1 MRKFI
6 DEEFHTILSTEIL
19 NSISKAVNSLHSR
32 LLQIKNDEIVEEII
46 DNKIDNLRDTVLWYI
61 ENQRTVIKKL
71 RKLQRPIQ

>member
-6 DEEFHTILSTEIL
+6 DEEFHPILSTEIL

-46 DNKIDNLRDTVLWYI
+46 DNKIDILRDTVLWYI

>member
-46 DNKIDNLRDTVLWYI
+46 DNKIDILRDTVLWDI

>member
-32 LLQIKNDEIVEEII
+32 LLQIKNDEIVEKII
-46 DNKIDNLRDTVLWYI
+46 DNKIDILRDTVLWYI

>member
-19 NSISKAVNSLHSR
+19 NSISKAVNSLHCR

-46 DNKIDNLRDTVLWYI
+46 DNKIDILRDTVLWYI

-71 RKLQRPIQ
+71 RKS

>member
-46 DNKIDNLRDTVLWYI
+46 DNKIDNLRDTVLWDI

>member
-32 LLQIKNDEIVEEII
+32 PLQIKNDEIVEEII
-46 DNKIDNLRDTVLWYI
+46 DNKIDILRDTVLWYI

-71 RKLQRPIQ
+71 RKPQRPIQ

>member
-46 DNKIDNLRDTVLWYI
+46 DNKIDILRDTVLWYI
-61 ENQRTVIKKL
+61 ENQRTVIKKT
-71 RKLQRPIQ
+71 

>member
-46 DNKIDNLRDTVLWYI
+46 DNKIDILRDTVLWYI

>member
-19 NSISKAVNSLHSR
+19 NSISKAVNSIHSR
-32 LLQIKNDEIVEEII
+32 PLQIKNDEIVEEII
-46 DNKIDNLRDTVLWYI
+46 DNKIDILRDTVLWYI

>member
-32 LLQIKNDEIVEEII
+32 LLQIKNDEKLQII
-46 DNKIDNLRDTVLWYI
+46 DNALTL
-61 ENQRTVIKKL
+61 
-71 RKLQRPIQ
+71 

>member
-19 NSISKAVNSLHSR
+19 NSISKAVNSLHSC

-46 DNKIDNLRDTVLWYI
+46 DNKIDILRDTVLWYI

-71 RKLQRPIQ
+71 RKS

>member
-46 DNKIDNLRDTVLWYI
+46 DNKIDILRDTVLWYI

-71 RKLQRPIQ
+71 RKS

>member
-46 DNKIDNLRDTVLWYI
+46 DNKIDILRDMVLWYI
-61 ENQRTVIKKL
+61 DNQRTVIKKL

>member
-32 LLQIKNDEIVEEII
+32 PLQIKNDEIVEEII

>member
-32 LLQIKNDEIVEEII
+32 PLQIKNDEIVEEII
-46 DNKIDNLRDTVLWYI
+46 DNKIDILRDTVLWYI